1 MAKDTPAN
9 RQMRSRI
16 AHLAARMIAEDG
28 VSDYGLAKRKA
39 ARQAGAPDSRNLP
52 TNLEIEEALR
62 AYQQLYQA
70 DEHPERLQ
78 HLREL
83 ALDMMRLLAEFS
95 PHLTGA
101 LLSGS
106 IGSRPDVHLQLF
118 TDNLKELEIFLL
130 NQQIP
135 FRVRETRV
143 WVGDSRGDGARP
155 GGQHA
160 GDGHPPHRPLAGAPA
175 PAAAICP
182 STAGPSSAR
191 RWIRWKR
198 WWPGASWP
206 DCSPLR
212 CRGLRATR
220 GGPASSAGERPRAGV
235 LLCLSAET
243 VQVCAP
249 PLALRGDA
257 CYHG

>member
-1 MAKDTPAN
+1 MGKDSPAN
-9 RQMRSRI
+9 RQQMRTRI

-78 HLREL
+78 RLREL
-83 ALDMMRLLAEFS
+83 ALEMMRLLAAFN

-106 IGSRPDVHLQLF
+106 IGRHADVHLHLY
-118 TDNLKELEIFLL
+118 TDSPKELEIFLL

-143 WVGDSRGDGARP
+143 WVGDTAAIVPSLVVSTPETAIHLTVLSPVHRRQVLRLSIDG
-155 GGQHA
+155 
-160 GDGHPPHRPLAGAPA
+160 RPLERAPLDSVETLVAG
-175 PAAAICP
+175 
-182 STAGPSSAR
+182 G
-191 RWIRWKR
+191 
-198 WWPGASWP
+198 
-206 DCSPLR
+206 
-212 CRGLRATR
+212 
-220 GGPASSAGERPRAGV
+220 
-235 LLCLSAET
+235 
-243 VQVCAP
+243 
-249 PLALRGDA
+249 
-257 CYHG
+257 